1 MKILFIGGTG
11 TISTAISKRLVEMG
25 EELYLINRGNK
36 NDELPEGIHYI
47 IGDINDEEAIKE
59 KIKDLTFDAV
69 CDFIGFV
76 PSQLERDYR
85 LFKGKTRQF
94 MYISSASAY
103 HKPVCDYR
111 ITEGT
116 SLNNPYW
123 EYSRNKIA
131 CEEYLMKLSRE
142 EDFPITIIRPSH
154 TYNEKSVPLGVHG
167 SNGSFQV
174 IKRMLEGK
182 QVIVQGDGTSLWTMT
197 DSRDFAKAFVGLIGN
212 AKAIGEVFQITTDE
226 SLTWNQIYSIIA
238 DALGVEYRPYYVA
251 SDFLAAVAPAKYDL
265 LGGLVGDKSNSVV
278 FDNSKVKSA
287 VPGYRA
293 DITMSSGIRRTVE
306 YVMSHPECQVADEEY
321 DKWCDDV
328 IATLENAKKM
338 LAK

>member
-142 EDFPITIIRPSH
+142 EGFPITIIRPSH

-287 VPGYRA
+287 VPEYRA

-321 DKWCDDV
+321 DKWCDNV